1 MTSMKKHNINNSLNL
16 YKKAEKIIPGKTQLI
31 SRRSSQFAHGIN
43 PIYAKESKGGYF
55 IDVDDNKYLDWMNAV
70 SAIILG
76 HSHDYVDN
84 AVKEQ
89 IDKGSIHTVNSAL
102 ELELADLL
110 IEQIPSAEMVRYTK
124 GGGDSCAL
132 AVRIA
137 RGTTGRDK
145 ILFSG
150 YHGWHD
156 WYQSA
161 NYLVNPEDGEF
172 PFAGIEP
179 IGVPKAL
186 AGTAIPFIY
195 EDIENLK
202 SLIDVH
208 GEDVAA
214 IMLEPMRSE
223 FPREGYLEEVKDLA
237 HKNGSLL
244 IFDEVSCGWRM
255 SVGGAQKKIGVTPD
269 ITAFAKAMSNGYPM
283 GAVVGSYE
291 SMEPADRM
299 FVSSSYWS
307 DNIGLSA
314 SKATIEYL
322 LSNNSE
328 KWFEDYGND
337 LKKKVTEVMDSSSV
351 NVKISGIPS
360 GPIIQFISEES
371 SEIPLMKTL
380 FVQEMAK
387 QGVHM
392 STVFHPTMSHT
403 EEDIDITVRAI
414 DNSLLTIEKAQ
425 KSNFEDYLEAPIL
438 NEPFRRLVK

>member
-1 MTSMKKHNINNSLNL
+1 
-16 YKKAEKIIPGKTQLI
+16 
-31 SRRSSQFAHGIN
+31 
-43 PIYAKESKGGYF
+43 
-55 IDVDDNKYLDWMNAV
+55 MNAV

-137 RGTTGRDK
+137 RGTTARDK

-202 SLIDVH
+202 SLIDEH

>member
-1 MTSMKKHNINNSLNL
+1 
-16 YKKAEKIIPGKTQLI
+16 
-31 SRRSSQFAHGIN
+31 
-43 PIYAKESKGGYF
+43 
-55 IDVDDNKYLDWMNAV
+55 MNAV

-202 SLIDVH
+202 SLIDEH

>member
-1 MTSMKKHNINNSLNL
+1 
-16 YKKAEKIIPGKTQLI
+16 
-31 SRRSSQFAHGIN
+31 
-43 PIYAKESKGGYF
+43 
-55 IDVDDNKYLDWMNAV
+55 
-70 SAIILG
+70 
-76 HSHDYVDN
+76 
-84 AVKEQ
+84 
-89 IDKGSIHTVNSAL
+89 
-102 ELELADLL
+102 
-110 IEQIPSAEMVRYTK
+110 
-124 GGGDSCAL
+124 
-132 AVRIA
+132 
-137 RGTTGRDK
+137 
-145 ILFSG
+145 
-150 YHGWHD
+150 
-156 WYQSA
+156 
-161 NYLVNPEDGEF
+161 
-172 PFAGIEP
+172 
-179 IGVPKAL
+179 
-186 AGTAIPFIY
+186 
-195 EDIENLK
+195 
-202 SLIDVH
+202 
-208 GEDVAA
+208 
-214 IMLEPMRSE
+214 MLEPMRSE